1 MTEVI
6 DNQSA
11 GWRMKVA
18 IFALCVSIFAVLWL
32 MIAALGTKFGLWP
45 YQVGLQQMTGRIGF
59 PISALALLLALI
71 AQVISLIKYPR
82 KQAFMVALAATLIA
96 AYCCGRLASGM
107 ITAISLP
114 PIHDVQTDWGTPI
127 QFSEALMQQRANDG
141 AENAV
146 TDAPVIAEWAKDNW
160 PSLNGRL
167 VSEVQE
173 EAELQS
179 VSEDGNIRESVYP
192 KLDPLY
198 FNANPAEI
206 AAHVETLVSR
216 RGWEIVSA
224 APESGDI
231 SEPIQIEATA
241 TSGWFGFKDD
251 VAVRIRI
258 ESGATRVDMRSI
270 SRVGLSDLGANAKRV
285 YGLMMELQDKAD
297 GRASP

>member
-1 MTEVI
+1 MTEAI
-6 DNQSA
+6 DNPSA

-18 IFALCVSIFAVLWL
+18 IFALAVSIFSVLWL
-32 MIAALGTKFGLWP
+32 MVAALGTKFGLWP

-71 AQVISLIKYPR
+71 AQIISLIKFPR

-107 ITAISLP
+107 LTAISLP
-114 PIHDVQTDWGTPI
+114 PIHDVQTDWETPI
-127 QFSEALMQQRANDG
+127 QFSDTLMQRRADDG
-141 AENAV
+141 AENPV
-146 TDAPVIAEWAKDNW
+146 TDSPIIADWAKDNW

-173 EAELQS
+173 EAEMQS
-179 VSEDGNIRESVYP
+179 VSEDGNIREPVYP

-198 FNANPAEI
+198 FDANPVEI
-206 AAHVETLVSR
+206 ATQVETLISR
-216 RGWEIVSA
+216 RGWEIVTA
-224 APESGDI
+224 TPETGDI
-231 SEPIQIEATA
+231 GDSIQIEATA

-251 VAVRIRI
+251 VAVRIRTEAGI
-258 ESGATRVDMRSI
+258 TRVDMRST
-270 SRVGLSDLGANAKRV
+270 SRVGLSDLGANAKRI

-297 GRASP
+297 GRANP